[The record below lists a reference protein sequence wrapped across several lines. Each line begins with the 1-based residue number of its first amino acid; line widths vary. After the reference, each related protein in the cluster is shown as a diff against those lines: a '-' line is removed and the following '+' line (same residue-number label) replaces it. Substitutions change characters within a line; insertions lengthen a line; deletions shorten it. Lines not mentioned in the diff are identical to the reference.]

1 MALQRRV
8 SFNEN
13 PRVFKQTSL
22 ISAIFRSLSGH
33 FRRSAVVVATQFC
46 WRIDSW
52 KHWIPA
58 AFALVHGI
66 QLIISLGRNLAD
78 PLPQERRAP
87 STIIPRQSK
96 KLQQEEGIYQGFAGT
111 VRRHALPFDFALRT
125 LTPGELRIRSPT
137 RAVPEIDQHKNG
149 GALKILNP
157 PGRPL
162 PLQVASG

>member
-87 STIIPRQSK
+87 STIISKTARSYYRKTKAFTKDLQERYGDILCLLTLLFELYTRRTSHSQSDK
-96 KLQQEEGIYQGFAGT
+96 S
-111 VRRHALPFDFALRT
+111 
-125 LTPGELRIRSPT
+125 RSVL
-137 RAVPEIDQHKNG
+137 VP
-149 GALKILNP
+149 
-157 PGRPL
+157 
-162 PLQVASG
+162 